1 MHVDDAG
8 HPSVVPM
15 AVRTTAPA
23 GTTFVDPGGCIDPFD
38 GLIALLTDPAGSTP
52 RHRPPEHRSLKRCGF
67 CADDSSVVFD
77 GRAPGTGAW

>member
-1 MHVDDAG
+1 MPRAAASAPDSMHVDDAG

-38 GLIALLTDPAGSTP
+38 GLIALLTDPADRPGWIDPSTP
-52 RHRPPEHRSLKRCGF
+52 PT
-67 CADDSSVVFD
+67 
-77 GRAPGTGAW
+77 RAPLAQALWVLRR